1 MREGRRLTCNAV
13 WCRFRVPVLALI
25 GLAGALAATVVSAPA
40 PRLVWN
46 VSASAPRGLY
56 AVSPAAAIA
65 RGDTVI
71 AWVPSEWRRLAAL
84 RRYIP
89 INVPLVKRVAAGPGD
104 RVCADGIE
112 LRVNERWAAARRDLD
127 GRGRE
132 MPAWEGCV
140 TLGAGCFLLLNDA
153 PDSFDGRYFG
163 PTGQDDI
170 VGKARLLWRA

>member
-1 MREGRRLTCNAV
+1 M
-13 WCRFRVPVLALI
+13 LALI

-84 RRYIP
+84 RLYIP
-89 INVPLVKRVAAGPGD
+89 INVPLVKRVAAGAGG
-104 RVCADGIE
+104 RVCAGGLE
-112 LRVNERWAAARRDLD
+112 LRGDERGGGARR
-127 GRGRE
+127 
-132 MPAWEGCV
+132 
-140 TLGAGCFLLLNDA
+140 
-153 PDSFDGRYFG
+153 
-163 PTGQDDI
+163 
-170 VGKARLLWRA
+170 